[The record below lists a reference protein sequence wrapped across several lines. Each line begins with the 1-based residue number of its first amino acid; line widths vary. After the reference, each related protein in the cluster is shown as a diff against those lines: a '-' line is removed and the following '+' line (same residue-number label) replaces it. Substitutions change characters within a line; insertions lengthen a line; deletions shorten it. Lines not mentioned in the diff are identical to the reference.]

1 METEAVEEIAQ
12 GRVWQ
17 GDKALELGL
26 VDALGDLNTAI
37 EPQSWRRL
45 KPGQYVN

>member
-26 VDALGDLNTAI
+26 VDALGISTR
-37 EPQSWRRL
+37 Q
-45 KPGQYVN
+45 